1 MPIPRQ
7 RHQKLDVINLILASV
22 RITRRKVT
30 SNFQGRSLKELQWF

>member
-7 RHQKLDVINLILASV
+7 RRQKIDVINLVLVSV

-30 SNFQGRSLKELQWF
+30 SNFQGWSLKELQWF